1 MIPVSYTHLDVYKRQ
16 LHVCNLYPE
25 SRGEISLKN
34 ANPHSAPRILAN
46 YLATEKDMEIMRI
59 GVKMARRI
67 LSQPAFEN
75 TKEYEPGKNVISDDE
90 IDAFIRANAETIYH
104 PVGTCRMGSDEES
117 VVDEKL
123 CVRNIENL
131 RVIDASIMPRIVGA
145 NTNAPTIAIAE
156 YGADM
161 ILGKA

>member
-1 MIPVSYTHLDVYKRQ
+1 
-16 LHVCNLYPE
+16 
-25 SRGEISLKN
+25 
-34 ANPHSAPRILAN
+34 
-46 YLATEKDMEIMRI
+46 
-59 GVKMARRI
+59 
-67 LSQPAFEN
+67 
-75 TKEYEPGKNVISDDE
+75 
-90 IDAFIRANAETIYH
+90 
-104 PVGTCRMGSDEES
+104 MGSDEES